1 MFLLSKFGCCDDEM
15 QTLISKIKLLSSR
28 QTDVIAMLQDAEF
41 RTRKKRK
48 REVENW
54 LDEVQKKMNEFKS
67 LEQDV
72 QRTNSI
78 FQNPPLKKRAEK
90 MINEVTELVEQGR
103 FPEGL
108 VLNVHDTKVA
118 PLLTEN
124 LVGQQFEQILKNVMN
139 CLTRDDIKRI
149 GIYGMG
155 GSGKTT
161 LATHVH
167 NLLLQ
172 NSGRVHW
179 LTVSQDW
186 SIDKLQNDIANILG
200 LDHLSRENERK
211 RRAAKISEAILKIKN
226 KFVLIW
232 DDVWEKFSLQDVGIP
247 ESMDGC
253 KLIFTTRL
261 QDVCHKMGCQEKIE
275 VRPLSDYEAWELFVA
290 KLVPEGIEVPW
301 QKNPQIKEIAMSMAE
316 KCGGL
321 PLGIITMGGSMR
333 GVDDTREWRNALEE
347 LEVSMMRQKDMGAE
361 VFPILRFSY
370 SRLRDELQ
378 CCFLYCVLYHEDC
391 KIEREGLIEK
401 FIANGLIDKRKTRRS
416 QFDKGHT
423 MLSELENACLLENC
437 RDGYGRRCVKMHDL
451 MREMALE
458 IARCRCMVKV
468 AVYLEEMPD
477 EKEWKED
484 LESISLMHNSIKEIP
499 TGMSPRCPEL
509 STLLLNNNSGLKQI
523 PYSFFTQMSAL
534 RVLDLSYT
542 GIVDLPS
549 NVSDLENLTALFLTG
564 CKELRYVPPLGKLGA
579 LQLLDLTGTC
589 IEEVPQGM
597 DMEVIKS
604 SLKVLPRGM
613 LAELSSLQVLR
624 TGLQIKVRG
633 VELERLGRLEEFEGR
648 LCSMSDFNGFVKS
661 NVCRQLNICR
671 LHVGNFEG
679 YKDEPCKYG
688 IVVKFRNCSL
698 KNEGEGGLLELP
710 HNIQYLEIDGCHHI
724 SSSCDVPPSLI
735 KNAKDLKECG
745 IYDSDG
751 IECILSQVEEE
762 FPSCGPLLQSLEI
775 LRLYHLPKLSGLIKY
790 SSRGGV
796 TATPP
801 PGTLS
806 NLKVLRIESCG
817 KMKKL
822 FTPRLLQHLLNLETI
837 DVSCCYGMEEIIG
850 DDEDELMGAS
860 NNHLSSSFSSIF
872 SLPKLRHLRLFFLG
886 ELESICRGFMACDS
900 LEVISIMDCGKLKRL
915 PFSLPLVNGQPS
927 PLISLKNINI
937 TGRQEGWW
945 ESLEWD
951 HPNAK
956 DILQPF
962 ISYSW

>member
-1 MFLLSKFGCCDDEM
+1 M
-15 QTLISKIKLLSSR
+15 ISSALEFMEWGDRGR
-28 QTDVIAMLQDAEF
+28 QPWQPI
-41 RTRKKRK
+41 
-48 REVENW
+48 
-54 LDEVQKKMNEFKS
+54 
-67 LEQDV
+67 
-72 QRTNSI
+72 I
-78 FQNPPLKKRAEK
+78 
-90 MINEVTELVEQGR
+90 I
-103 FPEGL
+103 
-108 VLNVHDTKVA
+108 
-118 PLLTEN
+118 
-124 LVGQQFEQILKNVMN
+124 
-139 CLTRDDIKRI
+139 
-149 GIYGMG
+149 IYFY
-155 GSGKTT
+155 K
-161 LATHVH
+161 
-167 NLLLQ
+167 
-172 NSGRVHW
+172 
-179 LTVSQDW
+179 
-186 SIDKLQNDIANILG
+186 
-200 LDHLSRENERK
+200 
-211 RRAAKISEAILKIKN
+211 ILKILVSVFIGSPYRKIGA
-226 KFVLIW
+226 LINCRMT
-232 DDVWEKFSLQDVGIP
+232 LP
-247 ESMDGC
+247 EYWGWVTSQGRMRG
-253 KLIFTTRL
+253 
-261 QDVCHKMGCQEKIE
+261 
-275 VRPLSDYEAWELFVA
+275 RPLSDSEAWELFVA

-321 PLGIITMGGSMR
+321 PLGIITMGGSIR

-401 FIANGLIDKRKTRRS
+401 FIASGLIGERNTRRA
-416 QFDKGHT
+416 QFYKGHT
-423 MLSELENACLLENC
+423 MLNELENACVLESC
-437 RDGYGRRCVKMHDL
+437 KDYIGRECVKMHDL
-451 MREMALE
+451 MRETALE
-458 IARCRCMVKV
+458 IGRRRFMVKAGV
-468 AVYLEEMPD
+468 SLKEMPD

-484 LESISLMHNSIKEIP
+484 LESISLSYNCIKEIP
-499 TGMSPRCPEL
+499 TGMSPRCPKL
-509 STLLLNNNSGLKQI
+509 STLLLNNNHGLKWI
-523 PYSFFTQMSAL
+523 PYSFFAQISAL
-534 RVLDLSYT
+534 RVLDLSCT

-549 NVSDLENLTALFLTG
+549 NVSGLENLTALFLMG
-564 CKELRYVPPLGKLGA
+564 CKNLRYVPPLGKLGA

-597 DMEVIKS
+597 DMLVNLKCLFMKLVDS
-604 SLKVLPRGM
+604 SLEVLPRGM

-633 VELERLGRLEEFEGR
+633 VELERLGQLEEFEGR

-661 NVCRQLNICR
+661 KTCRQLNICR
-671 LHVGNFEG
+671 LHEGNFEG
-679 YKDEPCKYG
+679 YEDQPCKYG

-698 KNEGEGGLLELP
+698 KNEGEGGLLKLP
-710 HNIQYLEIDGCHHI
+710 HNIQYLEIDECHCI

-735 KNAKDLKECG
+735 NNAKDLKECG
-745 IYDSDG
+745 IYGSDG

-806 NLKVLRIESCG
+806 NLKVLRIESCD

-837 DVSCCYGMEEIIG
+837 DVSWCYGMEEIIG
-850 DDEDELMGAS
+850 DDGFAS
-860 NNHLSSSFSSIF
+860 KKHLSSSSTTF
-872 SLPKLRHLRLFFLG
+872 SLPNLRELSLFDIP
-886 ELESICRGFMACDS
+886 ELESICRGLMVCDP
-900 LEVISIMDCGKLKRL
+900 LEVIGIAGCRKLKRL

-927 PLISLKNINI
+927 PPISLKKIKI
-937 TGRQEGWW
+937 RRQQERWW

-956 DILQPF
+956 DVLRPF
-962 ISYSW
+962 ISEW